1 VEEKN
6 YLLKSKEKTDHRLKK
21 NSQFNYIY
29 RKGERSSSKNFTL
42 YTVKSKYKSYKIG
55 YSISKKVGKAWLRNL
70 LRRRLKE
77 IVRLNNLTQN
87 GFNYVLQAK
96 IGAGEL
102 DYYEIERQIL
112 SIFKKGKR
120 VSQ

>member
-1 VEEKN
+1 MEEKN

-29 RKGERSSSKNFTL
+29 RKGERSSSKNITL
-42 YTVKSKYKSYKIG
+42 YTVKSKYKSFKIG
-55 YSISKKVGKAWLRNL
+55 YAISKKVGKAWLRNL

-96 IGAGEL
+96 MKTIGTRGTAVYIC
-102 DYYEIERQIL
+102 DIVQDAH
-112 SIFKKGKR
+112 S
-120 VSQ
+120 